1 MNQLQMKL
9 LFLKKSLNLT
19 NEDLATKAG
28 LPVATVSR
36 IISGKTLDPK
46 ADTLRKLAMALDC
59 KVDELLGTNQ
69 NVEPYYFDK
78 KTAELAQKLKDDPQY
93 SVLLDATRELSSED
107 INAVLE
113 IVKMIKRNK
122 NG

>member
-78 KTAELAQKLKDDPQY
+78 ETAEIAQEVAGNQDLKI
-93 SVLLDATRELSSED
+93 LLHSCKDLPTEQIKTFQNM
-107 INAVLE
+107 INML
-113 IVKMIKRNK
+113 KNK
-122 NG
+122 

>member
-9 LFLKKSLNLT
+9 IFLKKKLNFT
-19 NEDLATKAG
+19 NEDLATRAG

-46 ADTLRKLAMALDC
+46 ADTLRKLASALDC

-78 KTAELAQKLKDDPQY
+78 ETAEIAQEVAENEDLKI
-93 SVLLDATRELSSED
+93 LLDACRDLPAEQ
-107 INAVLE
+107 
-113 IVKMIKRNK
+113 IKTFQSMVNMLKNK
-122 NG
+122 